1 MFSAIDYTIFHF
13 INSTLHSST
22 LNKIM
27 PYYRSMYLW
36 IPAYAF
42 LAAYLISNFGKKG
55 LIFILCAGLSIGI
68 TDTLSSKVIKPAVQ
82 RLRPCQDDN
91 MKTQVKLL
99 VQCGSGYSFPSSHA
113 ANHFALVS
121 FLIAAARIKNR
132 FAVAALIL
140 WALSIGVAQIYVG
153 LHYPSDV
160 LAGSFLGFAVGNIT
174 GWLTGKYIVRDL
186 KMTDEI

>member
-1 MFSAIDYTIFHF
+1 MFSVLDNAIFHF
-13 INSTLHSST
+13 INSTLHNSA
-22 LNKIM
+22 LNKVM

-36 IPAYAF
+36 IPAYTF
-42 LAAYLISNFGKKG
+42 LAVYLLSNFGKKG
-55 LIFILCAGLSIGI
+55 LIFILCAGLTIGI
-68 TDTLSSKVIKPAVQ
+68 TDTLSSKVIKPTVQ
-82 RLRPCQDDN
+82 RLRPCQDDSV
-91 MKTQVKLL
+91 KAQVKLL

-132 FAVAALIL
+132 LAVAALIL

-160 LAGSFLGFAVGNIT
+160 LVGSLLGLAVGNMM
-174 GWLTGKYIVRDL
+174 GWLTGKYILRDL
-186 KMTDEI
+186 KPTD